1 MLLSIENVTTGYDK
15 AQVLKKVYISLEKG
29 EIVALI
35 GANGAGKT
43 TSLRC
48 ITGII
53 KPWEGTIKF
62 NNQKIDALESY
73 EIVSLG
79 ISYCPEG
86 RDIFANL
93 SVYENLKM
101 GGYLIKDRRE
111 FKSNLNRIYELFP
124 RLQERCNQIAGSLS
138 GGEQQMLAIGRAFML
153 KPSVLLLDE
162 PSLGLAPILVESI
175 FKAIQQINSSGT
187 SILLV
192 EQNVSLALELAERA
206 YVLEKGE
213 IKLSGESKDLRE
225 SEYVKNS
232 YLGIR

>member
-1 MLLSIENVTTGYDK
+1 MLLSIENVTTGYEK
-15 AQVLKKVYISLEKG
+15 AQVLKKVNINLGKG

-43 TSLRC
+43 TTLRC

-93 SVYENLKM
+93 SVYENLKV

-111 FKSNLNRIYELFP
+111 FKSNLNQIYELFP
-124 RLQERCNQIAGSLS
+124 RLQERSNQIAGSLS
-138 GGEQQMLAIGRAFML
+138 GGEQQMLAIGRALMS

-175 FKAIQQINSSGT
+175 FKVIKQINSSGT
-187 SILLV
+187 SVLLV
-192 EQNVSLALELAERA
+192 EQNVNLALEFAQRA
-206 YVLEKGE
+206 YVLEKGA

-225 SEYVKNS
+225 SVYVKNS
-232 YLGIR
+232 YLGIK

>member
-1 MLLSIENVTTGYDK
+1 MLLSIENVTTGYEK
-15 AQVLKKVYISLEKG
+15 AQVLKKVNINLGKG

-43 TSLRC
+43 TTLRC

-93 SVYENLKM
+93 SVYENLKV
-101 GGYLIKDRRE
+101 GSYLIKDRRE
-111 FKSNLNRIYELFP
+111 FKSNLNQIYELFP
-124 RLQERCNQIAGSLS
+124 RLQERSNQIAGSLS
-138 GGEQQMLAIGRAFML
+138 GGEQQMLAIGRALMS

-175 FKAIQQINSSGT
+175 FKVIQQINSSGT
-187 SILLV
+187 SVLLV
-192 EQNVSLALELAERA
+192 EQNVSLALDLAQRA
-206 YVLEKGE
+206 YVLEKGA

-225 SEYVKNS
+225 SVYVKNS
-232 YLGIR
+232 YLGIK

>member
-15 AQVLKKVYISLEKG
+15 AQVLKKVNISLEKG

>member
-1 MLLSIENVTTGYDK
+1 MLLSIENVTTGYEK
-15 AQVLKKVYISLEKG
+15 AQVLKKINISLEKG

-48 ITGII
+48 IAGII

-93 SVYENLKM
+93 SVYENLKV

>member
-1 MLLSIENVTTGYDK
+1 MLLSMENVTTGYEK
-15 AQVLKKVYISLEKG
+15 AQVLKKVNINLEKG

-43 TSLRC
+43 TTLRC

-93 SVYENLKM
+93 SVYENLKV
-101 GGYLIKDRRE
+101 GSYLIKDRRE
-111 FKSNLNRIYELFP
+111 FKSNLNQIYELFP
-124 RLQERCNQIAGSLS
+124 RLQERRNQIAGSLS
-138 GGEQQMLAIGRAFML
+138 GGEQQMLAIGRALMS

-175 FKAIQQINSSGT
+175 FKVIKQINSSGT
-187 SILLV
+187 SVLLV
-192 EQNVSLALELAERA
+192 EQNVSLALDLAQRA
-206 YVLEKGE
+206 YVLEKGA

-225 SEYVKNS
+225 SVYVKNS
-232 YLGIR
+232 YLGIK